1 MARKMISNLGG
12 EFKGEAQ
19 NIPNAI
25 NDAGQLVNALF
36 LGSIQLTDPDTSQ
49 IFKNNNPLSE
59 EAFTKVKIGTESSG
73 LFWDITSANKDGIFD
88 FRSMNLKAKEN
99 AIAYLS
105 FWIYSPRSL
114 TDLLIEPDMP
124 RLDMHFGVDDALAF
138 SINGSPVKEYI
149 RMGSMTEDQF
159 TYEGLPIEK
168 GWNHMLIKVVQGTDD
183 WECKV
188 RFTAT
193 KPSLMKDILSTV
205 DK

>member
-1 MARKMISNLGG
+1 
-12 EFKGEAQ
+12 
-19 NIPNAI
+19 
-25 NDAGQLVNALF
+25 
-36 LGSIQLTDPDTSQ
+36 
-49 IFKNNNPLSE
+49 
-59 EAFTKVKIGTESSG
+59 
-73 LFWDITSANKDGIFD
+73 
-88 FRSMNLKAKEN
+88 MNLKAKEN